1 LQLKKRYGIC
11 WLLSR
16 KVQPMSDWFQV
27 DFAEI
32 FTFQRPPLDTFLRG
46 TLVYLSTCVLLRVI
60 PKRQAG
66 KLSPNDLIVI
76 VFLGG
81 IGTTALELA
90 PMSVPDVLVVMT
102 TILFWSFAIDW
113 LAYRHPRLRSFLQE
127 PPTPLVKD
135 GRLLA
140 GNLRREMITEEE
152 FMAQL
157 RGQGVTEIREIKQA
171 CLEVDGTISVVREEG
186 QTPCGNATADIA
198 CRAGGDSDRSC

>member
-1 LQLKKRYGIC
+1 
-11 WLLSR
+11 
-16 KVQPMSDWFQV
+16 MSDWFQV
-27 DFAEI
+27 DFAEM

-46 TLVYLSTCVLLRVI
+46 TLVYLGTCVLLRVI

-113 LAYRHPRLRSFLQE
+113 LAYRYPRLRPILQE
-127 PPTPLVKD
+127 PPTQLVKD
-135 GRLLA
+135 GQLLA

-157 RGQGVTEIREIKQA
+157 RRQGVPAIHDIKQA
-171 CLEVDGTISVVREEG
+171 CLEADGTISVVRDEG
-186 QTPCGNATADIA
+186 QEHNGNSTADMG
-198 CRAGGDSDRSC
+198 CHPDSPKD